1 MNRYGLIG
9 KSLSHSFSKSYF
21 TEKFKAF
28 EIQAEYINIELES
41 IEDFRMVFHQYP
53 QLKGINVTIPYK
65 TEVIPFLQHLS
76 PEAEKIQAVNCIKV
90 KLNGDEVYLSGYNTD
105 YIGIIE
111 TLKLWTLPLNTQAL
125 ILGTGG
131 AAKAVCYALN
141 LIEIPYLL
149 VSRNGNFGLNYDQ
162 IGKEIMNDFN
172 LIINTTPIGT
182 FPNVEEAPA
191 IPLDLISPQHFVFDL
206 IYNPSETKLL
216 KAAKVNGAQICNGLH
231 MLQVQAEAS
240 WKIWNSDFI
249 E

>member
-90 KLNGDEVYLSGYNTD
+90 DIDIDNVHLSGFNTD
-105 YIGIIE
+105 YIGVVE
-111 TLKLWTLPLNTQAL
+111 SLKSLILPSNIQAL
-125 ILGTGG
+125 VLGKGG
-131 AAKAVCYALN
+131 ASKGVQYALN
-141 LIEIPYLL
+141 TLDIPFLL
-149 VSRNGNFGLNYDQ
+149 ATREDGFGLHYDQ
-162 IGKEIMNDFN
+162 ITPEIMHDFK
-172 LIINTTPIGT
+172 LIINTTPLGT
-182 FPNVEEAPA
+182 YPNIQELPP
-191 IPLDLISPQHFVFDL
+191 IPIESLSAQHVVFDL
-206 IYNPSETKLL
+206 VYNPSETLL
-216 KAAKVNGAQICNGLH
+216 IKTAKAKGAQAINGLN
-231 MLQVQAEAS
+231 MLHVQAEES
-240 WKIWNSDFI
+240 WKIWNS
-249 E
+249 